1 MDKLHVSDVEAAGA
15 AGVSLKNITLHRGPD
30 GALLD
35 GYFLRDA
42 EGRWTYTGGLR
53 TGDEVA
59 QVAGLRMSPWAGTAL
74 DEVLRRVQ
82 AEPFKLV
89 QSGDEFY
96 IDGLPSGPATVL
108 RSTAEDDDAPGLVRA
123 HLASRRCSRA
133 RSPPSPPA
141 CCARTRSTSRTRRSG
156 GSSSG
161 RREGQKQLCHI
172 AWQSE
177 TSCPHGTSA
186 RSIFGEGGC
195 RLGTFWW
202 AMYSKCGWKHPWKT
216 LFRSRAPRG
225 ILPGR
230 KSTAQPG

>member
-82 AEPFKLV
+82 AEPFMLV

-123 HLASRRCSRA
+123 HLADHPLIGGNGPTMHAAAVSVLHSLRKNAADPIGWLRA
-133 RSPPSPPA
+133 CAEECAAELERIQSDEDNCEMYEAEEMWEAVERAYLNAARIVEASA
-141 CCARTRSTSRTRRSG
+141 AAKARTV
-156 GSSSG
+156 
-161 RREGQKQLCHI
+161 
-172 AWQSE
+172 
-177 TSCPHGTSA
+177 
-186 RSIFGEGGC
+186 
-195 RLGTFWW
+195 
-202 AMYSKCGWKHPWKT
+202 
-216 LFRSRAPRG
+216 
-225 ILPGR
+225 
-230 KSTAQPG
+230 

>member
-123 HLASRRCSRA
+123 HLADHPLIGGNGPTMHAAAVSVLHSLRKNAADPIGWLRHVR
-133 RSPPSPPA
+133 PA
-141 CCARTRSTSRTRRSG
+141 
-156 GSSSG
+156 
-161 RREGQKQLCHI
+161 
-172 AWQSE
+172 
-177 TSCPHGTSA
+177 
-186 RSIFGEGGC
+186 
-195 RLGTFWW
+195 
-202 AMYSKCGWKHPWKT
+202 
-216 LFRSRAPRG
+216 RAPRRARG
-225 ILPGR
+225 RDRQGHPRRRAGRGRRPLPGR
-230 KSTAQPG
+230 VVRGQGDRPPGVAPARRGRHGRRPLAPPDRHDMPQETAP